1 MHGGGDM
8 RLVKDFLSVI
18 KGRRPSSSTTD
29 IMDSIHGH
37 QIAFAA
43 DDSMVK
49 GKLIDIKVMEEC
61 L

>member
-1 MHGGGDM
+1 
-8 RLVKDFLSVI
+8 
-18 KGRRPSSSTTD
+18 
-29 IMDSIHGH
+29 MDSIHGH

-49 GKLIDIKVMEEC
+49 GKLIDIKVMGEC